1 MVSKVT
7 MDIEIQAYVDARIA
21 ESEGRSHS
29 ECEALRETFD
39 LRLRALFDLIEKAE
53 RLLEIRLAGLNEWRE
68 QNKQQTAKHA
78 TKQELEAGLG
88 ILRATYDSRLKVIEA
103 LLVSIILIV
112 IGGYLIHIGIG
123 G

>member
-1 MVSKVT
+1 MVGSGEGWTMGKAT

-53 RLLEIRLAGLNEWRE
+53 RLLKR
-68 QNKQQTAKHA
+68 
-78 TKQELEAGLG
+78 
-88 ILRATYDSRLKVIEA
+88 Y
-103 LLVSIILIV
+103 
-112 IGGYLIHIGIG
+112 
-123 G
+123 

>member
-39 LRLRALFDLIEKAE
+39 LRLRANILHV
-53 RLLEIRLAGLNEWRE
+53 
-68 QNKQQTAKHA
+68 HA
-78 TKQELEAGLG
+78 VRDIHL
-88 ILRATYDSRLKVIEA
+88 YDV
-103 LLVSIILIV
+103 LVFK
-112 IGGYLIHIGIG
+112 GFG
-123 G
+123 